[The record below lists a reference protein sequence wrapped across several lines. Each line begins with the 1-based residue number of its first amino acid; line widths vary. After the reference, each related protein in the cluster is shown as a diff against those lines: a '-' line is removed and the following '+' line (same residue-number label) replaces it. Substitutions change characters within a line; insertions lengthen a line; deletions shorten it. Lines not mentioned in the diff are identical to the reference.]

1 VPIVTVGLG
10 GAAGAA
16 DHEALG
22 LLSQGAGNGAAYWAP
37 NPQQLTM
44 VLGDVHSFLARS
56 KDTLE
61 VAFRIQS
68 PVAGA
73 FASGRT
79 VIGQVSLEVCP
90 WDCINTV
97 VPFVIQ
103 VP

>member
-1 VPIVTVGLG
+1 MPIVTVGLG

-56 KDTLE
+56 KDTRE
-61 VAFRIQS
+61 VACRIQS
-68 PVAGA
+68 PVDVA

-79 VIGQVSLEVCP
+79 VIGQVRREVCP
-90 WDCINTV
+90 GDCINTV

>member
-1 VPIVTVGLG
+1 
-10 GAAGAA
+10 
-16 DHEALG
+16 
-22 LLSQGAGNGAAYWAP
+22 LLSQGAANGAAYWAP

-44 VLGDVHSFLARS
+44 VLGDVHSLLARS

-79 VIGQVSLEVCP
+79 VIGQVSLEFCP
-90 WDCINTV
+90 WQCIYTIYTV
-97 VPFVIQ
+97 VPFVVQ